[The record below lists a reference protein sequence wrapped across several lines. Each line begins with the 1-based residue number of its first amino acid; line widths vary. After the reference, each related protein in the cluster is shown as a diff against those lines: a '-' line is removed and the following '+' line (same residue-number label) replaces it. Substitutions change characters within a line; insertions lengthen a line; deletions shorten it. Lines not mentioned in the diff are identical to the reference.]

1 MSVCPLGGEEA
12 QLTVKLLLLG
22 ESSVGK
28 TSLVNRYTNQL
39 FDSGSTLL
47 TIGIEV
53 RKIIKQ
59 LLGRKVRL
67 ERKARLS

>member
-1 MSVCPLGGEEA
+1 MSVSPFPNDEVT
-12 QLTVKLLLLG
+12 LTVKLLLLG

-28 TSLVNRYTNQL
+28 TSLVNRYTNHT
-39 FDSGSTLL
+39 FDTASTLL

-53 RKIIKQ
+53 RKIIKH

-67 ERKARLS
+67 